1 MKISTKGLGIH
12 FNFQY
17 LFKDLDLKFESG
29 NAYAVTG
36 PNGIGKSTLV
46 KLLSGFM
53 APTDGSIQYFL
64 NDKDIEQ
71 PSRYKHLS
79 ISAPYLEL
87 IEDLTLAESFKYHFG
102 LKLPLDEHSSLDIIN
117 ELGLNSKKDIQLKYY
132 SSGMKQRVKLAL
144 ALFSDVPIVFLDE
157 PTTNLDDKT
166 KDWYL
171 KTLEKVMKDRL
182 FIIASN
188 DDYDITLCNEKLDL
202 AGA

>member
-1 MKISTKGLGIH
+1 MKISTRELGIH

-17 LFKDLDLKFESG
+17 LFKDLDLEFETGRS
-29 NAYAVTG
+29 YAITG
-36 PNGIGKSTLV
+36 PNGVGKSTLI

-53 APTDGSIQYFL
+53 APTDGTVKYLL
-64 NDKDIEQ
+64 NNDEFPQEKWY
-71 PSRYKHLS
+71 RYLS
-79 ISAPYLEL
+79 ICAPYLDL
-87 IEDLTLAESFKYHFG
+87 IEDLTLTESFKYHFG
-102 LKLPLDEHSSLDIIN
+102 LKLPFNDQSLQDIIN

-144 ALFSDVPIVFLDE
+144 ALYSDVPVVFLDE

-166 KDWYL
+166 KAWYL

-182 FIIASN
+182 FIIATN
-188 DDYDITLCNEKLDL
+188 DTYDISLCKEKLDL

>member
-1 MKISTKGLGIH
+1 M
-12 FNFQY
+12 
-17 LFKDLDLKFESG
+17 
-29 NAYAVTG
+29 
-36 PNGIGKSTLV
+36 
-46 KLLSGFM
+46 
-53 APTDGSIQYFL
+53 
-64 NDKDIEQ
+64 
-71 PSRYKHLS
+71 S

-102 LKLPLDEHSSLDIIN
+102 LKRPLDEHSSLDIIN

-144 ALFSDVPIVFLDE
+144 ALFSDVPVVFLDE

-188 DDYDITLCNEKLDL
+188 DDFDISLCNEKLDL

>member
-102 LKLPLDEHSSLDIIN
+102 LKLPLDGYSSLDIIN